1 MSTSPQ
7 TNQNDQEIDLGQI
20 SKKVGDKVQSFI
32 DWMFDGF
39 LFIIRNK
46 FIIGGLFMLGAGLG
60 FYMDKT
66 IKEYDHQVIV
76 TPNFGSTDYLYSKIN
91 LINSKIKERD
101 TVFLK
106 KIGIKKPKRISKIEV
121 EPIVDVYRFVGDN
134 ERNFEMLKLLAE
146 DGDLKKIVE
155 DNLTS
160 KNYQFHLI
168 SYVTEEVSTEEEILN
183 PLLGYLNENE
193 FYKKVQKEY
202 VNNIN
207 IKIKENDSII
217 SQIDGILNQFSKAVG
232 SNQKSDKLVYYNEN
246 TQLNEI
252 IKTKEA
258 LINEQGS
265 KRLELITS
273 DKIVKENSYTLN
285 IENRKALNGKKKLIL
300 PFLFVGL
307 FLLFGVLRSF
317 YRRQLAKRNLA

>member
-7 TNQNDQEIDLGQI
+7 TNQNDQEIDLGQL
-20 SKKVGDKVQSFI
+20 SKKIGEKVQSFI

-46 FIIGGLFMLGAGLG
+46 FIIGGLFILGAGLG

-91 LINSKIKERD
+91 LVNSKIKERD

-106 KIGIKKPKRISKIEV
+106 KIGIKKPIRISKIEV
-121 EPIVDVYRFVGDN
+121 EPIVDIYRFVGDN

-246 TQLNEI
+246 TQLNEV